1 MIIQNFN
8 ELATSDKKKDC
19 LEILEAGLQAAN
31 PENIIPKYVT
41 PNEIKIG
48 DKSVKIGKY
57 SNIYSIAFGKAGD
70 SMTRALNALI
80 SIKSGIV
87 VIPKGSKSRIKGKK
101 FQIFNSRH
109 PKPDQTSVKA
119 AKEVIKFLQNKRSD

>member
-19 LEILEAGLQAAN
+19 LEILEAGLEAAN

-41 PNEIKIG
+41 PDEIKIG
-48 DKSVKIGKY
+48 DKSIKIGKY

-70 SMTRALNALI
+70 SMTRALNAITVSYTHLTL
-80 SIKSGIV
+80 
-87 VIPKGSKSRIKGKK
+87 PTNR
-101 FQIFNSRH
+101 
-109 PKPDQTSVKA
+109 
-119 AKEVIKFLQNKRSD
+119 EV